1 MIFFQRDRLLILE
14 SNPEVREEGWSV
26 YVEQLKS
33 LDRIESETDDII
45 GINDMPSWGPPKA
58 PSLESVVR
66 QGPKFNPIGLVSYPV
81 EDLAILNFTQKIG
94 NPRYSIEDFFEAG
107 FHGISSFIN

>member
-66 QGPKFNPIGLVSYPV
+66 QGPKLNPIGLVSYPV

-94 NPRYSIEDFFEAG
+94 NPRYSIGDFFEAG